1 MILET
6 EPMNSLQ
13 DTLNFKQ
20 SRSDRAVGLFTVV
33 G

>member
-1 MILET
+1 MMLET
-6 EPMNSLQ
+6 ESMNSLR

-20 SRSDRAVGLFTVV
+20 SRSDRAVGRFTAV

>member
-6 EPMNSLQ
+6 EPMHSLQ

-20 SRSDRAVGLFTVV
+20 SRSDRAAGRFMAVG
-33 G
+33 